1 MIGILFIAAAALL
14 FLSLWLIATV
24 LEYIEEPRTEAMTTQ
39 SKTTIAICL
48 IGGIAGAIISA
59 AALYYILKPVLTPIN
74 IIIA

>member
-1 MIGILFIAAAALL
+1 MTGILFIAAAALL
-14 FLSLWLIATV
+14 FLSLCLIATV
-24 LEYIEEPRTEAMTTQ
+24 LEYIEEPRTEAMITQ

>member
-1 MIGILFIAAAALL
+1 MTGILFIAAAALL
-14 FLSLWLIATV
+14 FLSLCLIATV

-39 SKTTIAICL
+39 SKTTIAIYL

>member
-1 MIGILFIAAAALL
+1 MTGILFTAAAALL
-14 FLSLWLIATV
+14 FLSLWLIATI

-39 SKTTIAICL
+39 SKTTVAIYL

-74 IIIA
+74 ILIA

>member
-1 MIGILFIAAAALL
+1 MTGILFTAASALL
-14 FLSLWLIATV
+14 FLSLWLIAAV

-39 SKTTIAICL
+39 SKTTVAIYL

-74 IIIA
+74 ILIA

>member
-1 MIGILFIAAAALL
+1 MTGILFIAAAALL
-14 FLSLWLIATV
+14 FLSLCLIATV

-39 SKTTIAICL
+39 SKTTVAIYL

-74 IIIA
+74 IITA

>member
-1 MIGILFIAAAALL
+1 MTAILFTAASALL
-14 FLSLWLIATV
+14 FFSLWLIVTI

-39 SKTTIAICL
+39 SKTTVAIYL

-74 IIIA
+74 ILTA

>member
-1 MIGILFIAAAALL
+1 MTGILFIAAAALL
-14 FLSLWLIATV
+14 FLSLCLIATV

-39 SKTTIAICL
+39 SKTTIAIYL

-74 IIIA
+74 ILIA

>member
-1 MIGILFIAAAALL
+1 MTGIFFTAAAALL
-14 FLSLWLIATV
+14 FFSLWLIATI

-39 SKTTIAICL
+39 RKTTIAICL

-74 IIIA
+74 ILTA